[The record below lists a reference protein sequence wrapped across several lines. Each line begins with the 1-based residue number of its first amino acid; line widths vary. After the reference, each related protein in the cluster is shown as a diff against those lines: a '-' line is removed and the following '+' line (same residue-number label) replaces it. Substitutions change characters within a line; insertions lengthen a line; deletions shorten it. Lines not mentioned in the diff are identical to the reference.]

1 MAKRS
6 RQQLG
11 NVPVTMICVNAVT
24 ETTISGC
31 FGEGALADS
40 VPLRTASGEFYNG
53 GFAEKLPFT
62 GFYDLV
68 MKLDA
73 VFDYFSF
80 PQRGTQLRTAG
91 KPGPAAR
98 FAQMKEDVL
107 PRLTQQ
113 WNERVMQNGWGRCA
127 TFSVHV
133 YARQNSSWQGR
144 VRWLEGKRE
153 ENFRSMLELMCFLES
168 VLDIE
173 ERSLRI
179 EETGRHGGTK
189 E

>member
-31 FGEGALADS
+31 FGEGAL
-40 VPLRTASGEFYNG
+40 
-53 GFAEKLPFT
+53 
-62 GFYDLV
+62 
-68 MKLDA
+68 

-153 ENFRSMLELMCFLES
+153 ENFRSVLELMCFLES

>member
-68 MKLDA
+68 MKLDPEKIPNLQHVSPESPSGA
-73 VFDYFSF
+73 LSCAR
-80 PQRGTQLRTAG
+80 PGNRARRRGSR
-91 KPGPAAR
+91 K
-98 FAQMKEDVL
+98 
-107 PRLTQQ
+107 
-113 WNERVMQNGWGRCA
+113 
-127 TFSVHV
+127 
-133 YARQNSSWQGR
+133 
-144 VRWLEGKRE
+144 
-153 ENFRSMLELMCFLES
+153 
-168 VLDIE
+168 
-173 ERSLRI
+173 
-179 EETGRHGGTK
+179 
-189 E
+189 

>member
-11 NVPVTMICVNAVT
+11 NVPVTIICVNAVT

-31 FGEGALADS
+31 LGEGALADS

-53 GFAEKLPFT
+53 GFVEKLPFT
-62 GFYDLV
+62 GFYDLI
-68 MKLDA
+68 MKLDT
-73 VFDYFSF
+73 VFDYFQF
-80 PQRGTQLRTAG
+80 PQRGTELRTAG

-98 FAQMKEDVL
+98 YTRMKDEIL
-107 PRLTQQ
+107 PKLTQQ
-113 WNERVMQNGWGRCA
+113 WNERVMQKGWGRCA

-133 YARQNSSWQGR
+133 CARQNSSWQGR
-144 VRWLEGKRE
+144 VRWLDGKRE
-153 ENFRSMLELMCFLES
+153 ESFRSVLELMGFMES

-173 ERSLRI
+173 EQSLRI
-179 EETGRHGGTK
+179 KGTEGLGGT
-189 E
+189 EE

>member
-68 MKLDA
+68 MKLDVLLDHLA
-73 VFDYFSF
+73 F
-80 PQRGTQLRTAG
+80 PQRDTALRSFG
-91 KPGPAAR
+91 KNGIR
-98 FAQMKEDVL
+98 RYHQMKEDLL
-107 PRLTQQ
+107 PRLEQP
-113 WNERVMQNGWGRCA
+113 WNERVMQEGWGSCA

-133 YARQNSSWQGR
+133 YARQNSSWQGT
-144 VRWLEGKRE
+144 VRWLEAKE
-153 ENFRSMLELMCFLES
+153 ERKFRSVLELSYLLES
-168 VLDIE
+168 ALDLE
-173 ERSLRI
+173 PENQTSV
-179 EETGRHGGTK
+179 
-189 E
+189 

>member
-11 NVPVTMICVNAVT
+11 NVPVTIICVNAVT

-31 FGEGALADS
+31 LGEGALADS

-53 GFAEKLPFT
+53 GFVEKLPFT
-62 GFYDLV
+62 
-68 MKLDA
+68 
-73 VFDYFSF
+73 
-80 PQRGTQLRTAG
+80 G

-98 FAQMKEDVL
+98 YTRMKEEIL
-107 PRLTQQ
+107 PKLTQQ
-113 WNERVMQNGWGRCA
+113 WNERVMQKGWGRCA

-133 YARQNSSWQGR
+133 CARQNSSWQGR

-153 ENFRSMLELMCFLES
+153 ESFRSVLELMGFMES

-173 ERSLRI
+173 EQSLRI
-179 EETGRHGGTK
+179 KGTEGLGGT
-189 E
+189 EE